1 MSRQSRLK
9 KNQKINC
16 FAILYIL
23 SGAVILANSGCT
35 PDKDAVPAPGIEITY
50 DGNSTG
56 LKQTVILPTLDTP
69 MPKGKNV
76 IWCSSFQLA
85 WNQLKD
91 DVIGEPVK
99 LIGAEE
105 IANRLNLAKQSR
117 TDIPDESCYATAGFV
132 KDGILEKIQTE
143 MAKRFPSE
151 PQPDFNDVSPLDVI
165 IAYSYLTAN
174 VKFKIPY
181 FENQKE
187 FIFRDSLGNETPVT
201 SFGIRPEDDYAY
213 KKLRKQVEVLYSS
226 YYPDPDTVA
235 LMEYAIDLCK
245 DTKPNQIVLAVIEPK
260 ETLEKTLEYLD
271 DKVAGFTKEEFFH
284 RFGINDV
291 LLVPNIFWKITHHF
305 KELERKYFGNKG
317 YEDIYI
323 RLALQMI
330 QFRLDRSGAELK
342 SEAKLYAMPVPN
354 YFVFDRPFLIYMKKR
369 GARHPFFVMW
379 IDNAELLSKPSAPA
393 KVNRNRIVLLLSG
406 FVIYAT
412 RNKTNLLKTNKPV
425 VGKGTKVQE
434 VHSVIP
440 NN

>member
-1 MSRQSRLK
+1 MSRQSHLNKTQEIKR
-9 KNQKINC
+9 

-23 SGAVILANSGCT
+23 SVAVILANSGCS
-35 PDKDAVPAPGIEITY
+35 PDKDTIPVPDLEITY

-85 WNQLKD
+85 WNELKN

-99 LIGAEE
+99 LISAGE
-105 IANRLNLAKQSR
+105 IANRLNLARQSR
-117 TDIPDESCYATAGFV
+117 ADIPDESCYAAAGLV
-132 KDGILEKIQTE
+132 KDGIVEKIQTE

-151 PQPDFNDVSPLDVI
+151 PQPDFSDVSPIDVI

-187 FIFRDSLGNETPVT
+187 FIFRDSLGNQTPVT

-213 KKLRKQVEVLYSS
+213 RKLRKQVEVLYSS

-260 ETLEKTLEYLD
+260 ETLEKTLEYLN
-271 DKVAGFTKEEFFH
+271 DKIVGFATEEYLQK
-284 RFGINDV
+284 FGINDV
-291 LLVPNIFWKITHHF
+291 ILIPNILWRITHNF
-305 KELERKYFGNKG
+305 KELEGKYLGNKG
-317 YEDIYI
+317 YESLYI

-330 QFRLDRSGAELK
+330 QFRFTIQVRPQRCGIKIRS
-342 SEAKLYAMPVPN
+342 
-354 YFVFDRPFLIYMKKR
+354 
-369 GARHPFFVMW
+369 
-379 IDNAELLSKPSAPA
+379 
-393 KVNRNRIVLLLSG
+393 
-406 FVIYAT
+406 
-412 RNKTNLLKTNKPV
+412 
-425 VGKGTKVQE
+425 
-434 VHSVIP
+434 
-440 NN
+440 

>member
-1 MSRQSRLK
+1 MSRQSRLNK
-9 KNQKINC
+9 TQKIKR

-23 SGAVILANSGCT
+23 SVAIILSNSGCS
-35 PDKDAVPAPGIEITY
+35 PDKDSVPDPVIEITY

-56 LKQTVILPTLDTP
+56 LEHTVILPTLDTP
-69 MPKGKNV
+69 VPKGKNV
-76 IWCSSFQLA
+76 VWCPSFQLA

-91 DVIGEPVK
+91 NVIGESVK

-105 IANRLNLAKQSR
+105 IANRLNLARQIR
-117 TDIPDESCYATAGFV
+117 ADIPDESCYAAAGFV
-132 KDGILEKIQTE
+132 KDGIVEKIQTE

-151 PQPDFNDVSPLDVI
+151 PQPDFRDVLPADLI

-213 KKLRKQVEVLYSS
+213 KKLRKQVEVLYYS

-260 ETLEKTLEYLD
+260 ETLEQTLEYLN
-271 DKVAGFTKEEFFH
+271 DKIAGFTREEFLH
-284 RFGINDV
+284 QFGINDV
-291 LLVPNIFWKITHHF
+291 ILVPNIFWRITHHF
-305 KELERKYFGNKG
+305 KELEGKYLGNKG
-317 YEDIYI
+317 YESLYI

-330 QFRLDRSGAELK
+330 QFKLDRSGAELK
-342 SEAKLYAMPVPN
+342 SEAKLYAAPVPN
-354 YFVFDRPFLIYMKKR
+354 HFVFDQPFLIYMKKR
-369 GARHPFFVMW
+369 GAVHPFFVMW
-379 IDNAELLSKPSAPA
+379 VDNAELLSKPSAQS
-393 KVNRNRIVLLLSG
+393 KD
-406 FVIYAT
+406 
-412 RNKTNLLKTNKPV
+412 
-425 VGKGTKVQE
+425 
-434 VHSVIP
+434 
-440 NN
+440 

>member
-1 MSRQSRLK
+1 MSRKSRLNK
-9 KNQKINC
+9 TQKIKR
-16 FAILYIL
+16 FAMLYIL
-23 SGAVILANSGCT
+23 SVAIILANSGCT
-35 PDKDAVPAPGIEITY
+35 PDKDAVPAPGLEITY

-91 DVIGEPVK
+91 NVIGEPVK

-105 IANRLNLAKQSR
+105 IANRLNLTKQSR
-117 TDIPDESCYATAGFV
+117 ADIPDESCYAAAGFV

-143 MAKRFPSE
+143 MAKRFPSV
-151 PQPDFNDVSPLDVI
+151 PQPDFRDVSPIDVI

-174 VKFKIPY
+174 VRFRIPY

-187 FIFRDSLGNETPVT
+187 FIFRDSQGNETPVT

-226 YYPDPDTVA
+226 YYPDPDRVA

-260 ETLEKTLEYLD
+260 ETLEQTLEYLN
-271 DKVAGFTKEEFFH
+271 DKIDGFTKEEFFH
-284 RFGINDV
+284 KFGINDV
-291 LLVPNIFWKITHHF
+291 LLVPNIFWRFTHHF
-305 KELERKYFGNKG
+305 KEFEGKYLANKG
-317 YEDIYI
+317 YEDLYI

-330 QFRLDRSGAELK
+330 QFKLDRSGAELK
-342 SEAKLYAMPVPN
+342 SEAKLYAAPVPN
-354 YFVFDRPFLIYMKKR
+354 HFVFDQPFLIYMKKR

-379 IDNAELLSKPSAPA
+379 IDNAELLSKPSPTSNLKISALPEA
-393 KVNRNRIVLLLSG
+393 VNHRL
-406 FVIYAT
+406 
-412 RNKTNLLKTNKPV
+412 
-425 VGKGTKVQE
+425 
-434 VHSVIP
+434 
-440 NN
+440 

>member
-1 MSRQSRLK
+1 MSRQSRLNK
-9 KNQKINC
+9 TQKTKRYV
-16 FAILYIL
+16 ILYIL
-23 SGAVILANSGCT
+23 SVAVILTNSGCT
-35 PDKDAVPAPGIEITY
+35 SDKNKVREPSLEMTF

-69 MPKGKNV
+69 IPKGKNV

-91 DVIGEPVK
+91 NVIGEPVK
-99 LIGAEE
+99 LISAEE
-105 IANRLNLAKQSR
+105 IANRLNLARQSR
-117 TDIPDESCYATAGFV
+117 ADIPDESCYAAAGLV
-132 KDGILEKIQTE
+132 KDGIVEKIQTE

-151 PQPDFNDVSPLDVI
+151 PQPDFSDVSPIDVI

-187 FIFRDSLGNETPVT
+187 FIFRDSLGNQTPVT

-213 KKLRKQVEVLYSS
+213 RKLRKQVEVLYSS

-260 ETLEKTLEYLD
+260 ETLEKTLEYLN
-271 DKVAGFTKEEFFH
+271 DKIVGFATEEYLQK
-284 RFGINDV
+284 FGINDV
-291 LLVPNIFWKITHHF
+291 ILIPNILWRITHNF
-305 KELERKYFGNKG
+305 KELEGKYLGNKG
-317 YEDIYI
+317 YESLYI

-342 SEAKLYAMPVPN
+342 SEAKLYAAPEPRL
-354 YFVFDRPFLIYMKKR
+354 FVFDRPFLIYIKKR
-369 GARHPFFVMW
+369 GAEHPFFVMW
-379 IDNAELLSKPSAPA
+379 VDNAELLSRPSP
-393 KVNRNRIVLLLSG
+393 
-406 FVIYAT
+406 T
-412 RNKTNLLKTNKPV
+412 
-425 VGKGTKVQE
+425 
-434 VHSVIP
+434 
-440 NN
+440 